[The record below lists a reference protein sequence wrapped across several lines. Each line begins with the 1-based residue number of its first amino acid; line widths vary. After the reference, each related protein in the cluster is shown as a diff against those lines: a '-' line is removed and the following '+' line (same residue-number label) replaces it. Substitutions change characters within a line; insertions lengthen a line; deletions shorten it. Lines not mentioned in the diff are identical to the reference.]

1 MCSVEISLEIFR
13 EIEKALDLGYNLL
26 YVNVDNL
33 ENGFGLL
40 RVLSRQK
47 SKYIIVYED
56 ILTLDVCYQILNLL
70 GESEYDI
77 KDFTIKFD
85 D

>member
-1 MCSVEISLEIFR
+1 MGSVDVTLAIFE
-13 EIEKALDLGYNLL
+13 EIEKALNLGYNRL
-26 YVNVDNL
+26 YVNVDDL

-56 ILTLDVCYQILNLL
+56 TLELEICYQVLDLL
-70 GESEYDI
+70 EKSEYDI
-77 KDFTIKFD
+77 TDFTIKFED
-85 D
+85 